1 MISIIIG
8 NIIALIASIL
18 MVYSGMLKQKKK
30 ILYFQ
35 TVQIGLSVI
44 SNIILGGITG
54 AIINALS
61 LIRNILC
68 YKDKLGI
75 KEKIVITILAIILT
89 FKFNNLGY
97 IGLLPLISTVSYI
110 WLMNVEDVRKFK
122 LLIIFTD
129 VSTPMSDIISI
140 SSNSSKKSSSTFL
153 KLLNTLFIFSSN
165 ELFVLFIPFFSFSK
179 NPNSNSPFSLFYINL

>member
-1 MISIIIG
+1 MVSIIIG
-8 NIIALIASIL
+8 NIIALIAPIL

-35 TVQIGLSVI
+35 TVQIGMSVI

-61 LIRNILC
+61 MIRNILC
-68 YKDKLGI
+68 YKNKLGL
-75 KEKIVITILAIILT
+75 KEKIIITILAIILT

-110 WLMNVEDVRKFK
+110 WLMNIKDVRKFK
-122 LLIIFTD
+122 LLIIFTMLMWLIYD
-129 VSTPMSDIISI
+129 VVIKSYTSAIFDFMNIIANMLTLLQI
-140 SSNSSKKSSSTFL
+140 KLVKK
-153 KLLNTLFIFSSN
+153 
-165 ELFVLFIPFFSFSK
+165 VK
-179 NPNSNSPFSLFYINL
+179 NYR

>member
-1 MISIIIG
+1 MVSIIIG

-35 TVQIGLSVI
+35 TVQIGMSVI

-61 LIRNILC
+61 MIRNILC
-68 YKDKLGI
+68 YKNKLGL
-75 KEKIVITILAIILT
+75 KEKIIITILAIILT

-110 WLMNVEDVRKFK
+110 WLMNIKDVRKFK
-122 LLIIFTD
+122 LLIIFTMLMWLIYD
-129 VSTPMSDIISI
+129 VVIKSYTSAIFYFMNIIANMLTLLQI
-140 SSNSSKKSSSTFL
+140 KLVKK
-153 KLLNTLFIFSSN
+153 
-165 ELFVLFIPFFSFSK
+165 VK
-179 NPNSNSPFSLFYINL
+179 NYR

>member
-1 MISIIIG
+1 MVSIIIG

-35 TVQIGLSVI
+35 TVQIGMSVI

-61 LIRNILC
+61 MIRNILC
-68 YKDKLGI
+68 YKNKLGL
-75 KEKIVITILAIILT
+75 KEKIIITILAIILT
-89 FKFNNLGY
+89 FKFNNLRY

-110 WLMNVEDVRKFK
+110 WLMNIKDVRKFK
-122 LLIIFTD
+122 LLIIFTMLMWLIYD
-129 VSTPMSDIISI
+129 VVIKSYTSAIFDFMNIIANMLTLLQI
-140 SSNSSKKSSSTFL
+140 
-153 KLLNTLFIFSSN
+153 KL
-165 ELFVLFIPFFSFSK
+165 VK
-179 NPNSNSPFSLFYINL
+179 N

>member
-1 MISIIIG
+1 MVSIIIG

-18 MVYSGMLKQKKK
+18 MVYSGMLKKKKK

-35 TVQIGLSVI
+35 TVQIGMSVI

-61 LIRNILC
+61 MIRNILC
-68 YKDKLGI
+68 YKNKLGL
-75 KEKIVITILAIILT
+75 KEKIIITILAIILT

-110 WLMNVEDVRKFK
+110 WLMNIKDVRKFK
-122 LLIIFTD
+122 LLIIFTMLMWLIYD
-129 VSTPMSDIISI
+129 VVIKSYTSAIFDFMNIIANMLTLLQI
-140 SSNSSKKSSSTFL
+140 KLVKK
-153 KLLNTLFIFSSN
+153 
-165 ELFVLFIPFFSFSK
+165 VK
-179 NPNSNSPFSLFYINL
+179 NYR

>member
-1 MISIIIG
+1 
-8 NIIALIASIL
+8 

-35 TVQIGLSVI
+35 TVQIGMSVI

-68 YKDKLGI
+68 YKNKLGL
-75 KEKIVITILAIILT
+75 KGKIIITILAIILT
-89 FKFNNLGY
+89 LKFNNLGY

-122 LLIIFTD
+122 LLIIFTMLMWLIYD
-129 VSTPMSDIISI
+129 VVIKSYTSAIFDFMNIIANMLTLLQI
-140 SSNSSKKSSSTFL
+140 
-153 KLLNTLFIFSSN
+153 KL
-165 ELFVLFIPFFSFSK
+165 VK
-179 NPNSNSPFSLFYINL
+179 N

>member
-1 MISIIIG
+1 MVSIIIG

-18 MVYSGMLKQKKK
+18 MVYSGMLKQQKK

-35 TVQIGLSVI
+35 TVQIGMSVI

-61 LIRNILC
+61 MIRNILC
-68 YKDKLGI
+68 YKNKLGL
-75 KEKIVITILAIILT
+75 KEKIIITILAIILT

-110 WLMNVEDVRKFK
+110 WLMNIKDVRKFK
-122 LLIIFTD
+122 LLIIFTMLMWLIYD
-129 VSTPMSDIISI
+129 VVIKSYTSAIFDFMNIIANMLTLLQI
-140 SSNSSKKSSSTFL
+140 KLVKK
-153 KLLNTLFIFSSN
+153 
-165 ELFVLFIPFFSFSK
+165 VK
-179 NPNSNSPFSLFYINL
+179 NYR

>member
-1 MISIIIG
+1 MVSIIIG

-35 TVQIGLSVI
+35 TVQIGMLVI

-61 LIRNILC
+61 MIRNILC
-68 YKDKLGI
+68 YKNKLGL
-75 KEKIVITILAIILT
+75 KEKIIITILAIILT

-110 WLMNVEDVRKFK
+110 WLMNIKDVRKFK
-122 LLIIFTD
+122 LLIIFTMLMWLIYD
-129 VSTPMSDIISI
+129 VVIKSYTSAIFDFMNIIANMLTLLQI
-140 SSNSSKKSSSTFL
+140 
-153 KLLNTLFIFSSN
+153 KL
-165 ELFVLFIPFFSFSK
+165 VK
-179 NPNSNSPFSLFYINL
+179 NYIRF

>member
-1 MISIIIG
+1 MVSIIIG

-35 TVQIGLSVI
+35 TVQIGMSVI

-61 LIRNILC
+61 MIRNILC
-68 YKDKLGI
+68 YKNKLGL
-75 KEKIVITILAIILT
+75 KEKIIITILAIILT

-110 WLMNVEDVRKFK
+110 WLMNIKDVRKFK
-122 LLIIFTD
+122 LLIIFTMLMWLIYD
-129 VSTPMSDIISI
+129 VVIKSYTSAIFDFMNIIANMLTLLQI
-140 SSNSSKKSSSTFL
+140 
-153 KLLNTLFIFSSN
+153 KL
-165 ELFVLFIPFFSFSK
+165 VK
-179 NPNSNSPFSLFYINL
+179 NVKNYR

>member
-1 MISIIIG
+1 MLSIIVG

-18 MVYSGMLKQKKK
+18 MVYSGVLKQKKK

-54 AIINALS
+54 AIINVLN

-68 YKDKLGI
+68 YKDKLRL
-75 KEKIVITILAIILT
+75 KEKIIITILAIILT

-97 IGLLPLISTVSYI
+97 VGLLPLISTVLYI
-110 WLMNVEDVRKFK
+110 WLMNIKDVRKFK
-122 LLIIFTD
+122 LLIIFTML
-129 VSTPMSDIISI
+129 TWFIYDIVI
-140 SSNSSKKSSSTFL
+140 KSYTSAIFDFMNIVANILTL
-153 KLLNTLFIFSSN
+153 LQIKL
-165 ELFVLFIPFFSFSK
+165 VK
-179 NPNSNSPFSLFYINL
+179 N

>member
-1 MISIIIG
+1 MVSIIIG

-35 TVQIGLSVI
+35 AVQIGMSVI

-61 LIRNILC
+61 MIRNILC
-68 YKDKLGI
+68 YKNKLGL
-75 KEKIVITILAIILT
+75 KEKIIITILAIILT

-110 WLMNVEDVRKFK
+110 WLMNIKDVRKFK
-122 LLIIFTD
+122 LLIIFTMLMWLIYD
-129 VSTPMSDIISI
+129 VVIKSYTSAIFDFMNIIANMLTLLQI
-140 SSNSSKKSSSTFL
+140 KLVKK
-153 KLLNTLFIFSSN
+153 
-165 ELFVLFIPFFSFSK
+165 VK
-179 NPNSNSPFSLFYINL
+179 NYR

>member
-1 MISIIIG
+1 MVSIIIG

-18 MVYSGMLKQKKK
+18 MVCSGMLKQKKK

-35 TVQIGLSVI
+35 TVQIGMSVI

-61 LIRNILC
+61 MIRNILC
-68 YKDKLGI
+68 YKNKLGL
-75 KEKIVITILAIILT
+75 KEKIIITILAIILT

-110 WLMNVEDVRKFK
+110 WLMNIKDVRKFK
-122 LLIIFTD
+122 LLIIFTMLMWLIYD
-129 VSTPMSDIISI
+129 VVIKSYTSAIFDFMNIIANMLTLLQI
-140 SSNSSKKSSSTFL
+140 KLVKK
-153 KLLNTLFIFSSN
+153 
-165 ELFVLFIPFFSFSK
+165 VK
-179 NPNSNSPFSLFYINL
+179 NYR